1 MVTLFVAGIIALC
14 AVLVRFRPD
23 LINVLSESERKE
35 MNAKRTGRVAFW
47 GLMTTA
53 LIMVALWV
61 VGIRNELVPM
71 FVGILGAII
80 TAALIQISIPSKWL
94 FLFYPQYWQIT
105 GLGVWLYKLFASYL
119 DANNLFF
126 YIISYLGSI
135 LYLIS
140 QKSILISDAYH
151 SITHQ
156 PLPTL
161 DCMQFNCVQY
171 K

>member
-23 LINVLSESERKE
+23 LINVLSESDRKE

-71 FVGILGAII
+71 FVGIPGAII
-80 TAALIQISIPSKWL
+80 IAALIQISIP
-94 FLFYPQYWQIT
+94 
-105 GLGVWLYKLFASYL
+105 
-119 DANNLFF
+119 NR
-126 YIISYLGSI
+126 
-135 LYLIS
+135 
-140 QKSILISDAYH
+140 
-151 SITHQ
+151 
-156 PLPTL
+156 
-161 DCMQFNCVQY
+161 
-171 K
+171 

>member
-23 LINVLSESERKE
+23 LINVLSESDRKE

-80 TAALIQISIPSKWL
+80 TAALIQISIPSK
-94 FLFYPQYWQIT
+94 
-105 GLGVWLYKLFASYL
+105 
-119 DANNLFF
+119 
-126 YIISYLGSI
+126 
-135 LYLIS
+135 
-140 QKSILISDAYH
+140 
-151 SITHQ
+151 
-156 PLPTL
+156 
-161 DCMQFNCVQY
+161 
-171 K
+171 